1 MYNFKWHYSTFE
13 EPYNTDVIASD
24 AGFAVIDQSS

>member
-13 EPYNTDVIASD
+13 EPYNIDTVASD
-24 AGFAVIDQSS
+24 AGFAVID